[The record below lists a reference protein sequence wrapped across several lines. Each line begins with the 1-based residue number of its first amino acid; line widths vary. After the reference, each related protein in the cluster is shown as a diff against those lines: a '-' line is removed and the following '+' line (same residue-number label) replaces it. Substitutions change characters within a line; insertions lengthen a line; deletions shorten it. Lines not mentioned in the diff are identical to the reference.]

1 MKLLQRR
8 MSLKRRN
15 ISEKEKL
22 FCYMYVVYGNAKE
35 AAVRAGYK
43 RNPERTGARL
53 LSARYV
59 CKEIDRLKNTL
70 SEMGATAGLNRLAY
84 GSVNDAVKLLRE
96 DTINSSDIDALD
108 LYSIAEIKKPKEGCI
123 EIKFFDRLK
132 ALEKLYL
139 INEAKQADEHD
150 SFYRALENSVSSLP
164 SSEETA

>member
-8 MSLKRRN
+8 MPLKRRN

-22 FCYMYVVYGNAKE
+22 FCYMYIIYGNAKE

-59 CKEIDRLKNTL
+59 CKEIARLKDTL

-96 DTINSSDIDALD
+96 DTINSSDIDSLD
-108 LYSIAEIKKPKEGCI
+108 LYAISEIKKPKEGCI